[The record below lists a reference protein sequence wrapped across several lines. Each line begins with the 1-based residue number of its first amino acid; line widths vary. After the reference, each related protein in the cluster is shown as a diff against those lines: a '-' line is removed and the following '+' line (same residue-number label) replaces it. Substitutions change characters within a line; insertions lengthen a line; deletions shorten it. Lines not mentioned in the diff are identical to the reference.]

1 MFKLLQ
7 KIQFNEKDDRMS
19 NVGAVEKV
27 IENFEKDR
35 NKNLK
40 YLLSKRYS
48 WMNKFI
54 KNTDKGLEVGAG
66 AGLSKKFILN
76 KNLKISDFSQHQHL
90 DFKNV
95 DAQKTDFEKESFDYI
110 IASNMIHHIPYPT
123 KFFQETNRILK
134 KGGKLIIQDAY
145 CSLILQLVIILMK
158 HEGFDFTVNP
168 WNKDKPVTEENNVW
182 MGNVAVTNLIFDNP
196 EIFEKEI
203 GNLYKIEHEKICEC
217 FIFLNSGG
225 VHSTTFYIPL
235 NFLFLKMLDKFDSFL
250 AKFFPKIFATGRQ
263 IVLTKV

>member
-19 NVGAVEKV
+19 NVGVIEKV
-27 IENFEKDR
+27 IENYEKDK

-54 KNTDKGLEVGAG
+54 KSSDIGLEVGAG

-95 DAQKTDFEKESFDYI
+95 DAQNTKFKDNTFDYV
-110 IASNMIHHIPYPT
+110 IASNMIHH
-123 KFFQETNRILK
+123 
-134 KGGKLIIQDAY
+134 
-145 CSLILQLVIILMK
+145 V
-158 HEGFDFTVNP
+158 
-168 WNKDKPVTEENNVW
+168 
-182 MGNVAVTNLIFDNP
+182 
-196 EIFEKEI
+196 
-203 GNLYKIEHEKICEC
+203 
-217 FIFLNSGG
+217 
-225 VHSTTFYIPL
+225 
-235 NFLFLKMLDKFDSFL
+235 
-250 AKFFPKIFATGRQ
+250 
-263 IVLTKV
+263 

>member
-1 MFKLLQ
+1 MFKIKE
-7 KIQFNEKDDRMS
+7 KIQFSKEDNRMQSIANTKVARETYYS
-19 NVGAVEKV
+19 N
-27 IENFEKDR
+27 
-35 NKNLK
+35 K
-40 YLLSKRYS
+40 YNNVKFLLSKRFG

-54 KNTDKGLEVGAG
+54 KELDNGIEVGSG
-66 AGLSKKFILN
+66 AGFSKDFIKN
-76 KNLKISDFSQHQHL
+76 KNFKLTDLGNDEHL
-90 DFKNV
+90 DYKNIDAQNTGFKNN
-95 DAQKTDFEKESFDYI
+95 DLDFV
-110 IASNMIHHIPYPT
+110 IASNMIHHIPYPI

-134 KGGKLIIQDAY
+134 KGGKLIIQEAY

-235 NFLFLKMLDKFDSFL
+235 NSLFLKILDKFDSFL